1 MIENYLRINKINFKI
16 LRFFNVYGV
25 KSNAVVA
32 KFIAQKIQKKKI
44 TIFGNG
50 KQKRDFIHV
59 DDLNNVIKL
68 ILNSKLKNQIFNVG
82 SGKAESI
89 INLKKIISK
98 EDDHI
103 FLNKRNDDIEISI
116 SNITKVK
123 KVRMETKKK
132 I

>member
-1 MIENYLRINKINFKI
+1 M
-16 LRFFNVYGV
+16 
-25 KSNAVVA
+25 
-32 KFIAQKIQKKKI
+32 
-44 TIFGNG
+44 
-50 KQKRDFIHV
+50 
-59 DDLNNVIKL
+59 NNVIKL

-123 KVRMETKKK
+123 KS
-132 I
+132 

>member
-1 MIENYLRINKINFKI
+1 M
-16 LRFFNVYGV
+16 
-25 KSNAVVA
+25 
-32 KFIAQKIQKKKI
+32 
-44 TIFGNG
+44 
-50 KQKRDFIHV
+50 
-59 DDLNNVIKL
+59 NNVIKL

-89 INLKKIISK
+89 INLKNNFPK

-123 KVRMETKKK
+123 KVRMETKK